1 MLFRYD
7 VRWKVCAKKKQTAY
21 ELQVPGIGDTAEQH
35 VDLTHRENAFQATSD
50 DVLNGERLRF
60 MHGQS
65 VTRYQ
70 RQLHQYG
77 LTLACR
83 QSLLPRGNVHVVK
96 I

>member
-1 MLFRYD
+1 MVFCTQ
-7 VRWKVCAKKKQTAY
+7 KISTAY
-21 ELQVPGIGDTAEQH
+21 EFQMARICHSREQH
-35 VDLTHRENAFQATSD
+35 VNLAHRKNTFETTTD

-83 QSLLPRGNVHVVK
+83 QSLLPRGNVNVVK

>member
-1 MLFRYD
+1 MAYFLED
-7 VRWKVCAKKKQTAY
+7 VLGRQAY
-21 ELQVPGIGDTAEQH
+21 ELEMARIGNAGKQH
-35 VDLTHRENAFQATSD
+35 VNLAHSKNTFETTTD

-77 LTLACR
+77 LTLARR
-83 QSLLPRGNVHVVK
+83 QSLLPRGNVDVVE

>member
-7 VRWKVCAKKKQTAY
+7 VRWIACGKKKPTAY
-21 ELQVPGIGDTAEQH
+21 ELQVARIGDTAEQH

-77 LTLACR
+77 LTLARR
-83 QSLLPRGNVHVVK
+83 QSLLPRGNVDVVE